1 MRCLMM
7 PVTAKAGPES
17 RSNTGRGLCYRPMR
31 TLEPTDLAFF
41 DNAPNRIVDS
51 ARFTASPERVFEAF
65 ADPAMWPKWFP
76 LMHRAAWTQG
86 SGGVG
91 AEREV
96 ALRALGTFVE
106 RIVAWDPGKRFAFT
120 MVKST
125 SPLAVQIAEDY
136 RLTPDGS
143 GTRLDWVLAA
153 RPTTFGRI
161 AWTPTKLLLGSM
173 FRKGGK
179 TLEKLLA

>member
-1 MRCLMM
+1 
-7 PVTAKAGPES
+7 
-17 RSNTGRGLCYRPMR
+17 MR

-41 DNAPNRIVDS
+41 DSAPNRIVDR

-86 SGGVG
+86 TGGVG

-106 RIVAWDPGKRFAFT
+106 RIVAWEPGKRFAFT

-136 RLTPDGS
+136 RLTPDGG

-153 RPTTFGRI
+153 RPTTIGRV
-161 AWTPTKLLLGSM
+161 AWTPTRLLLGSM

>member
-1 MRCLMM
+1 
-7 PVTAKAGPES
+7 
-17 RSNTGRGLCYRPMR
+17 MR

-41 DNAPNRIVDS
+41 DNAPNRILDS
-51 ARFTASPERVFEAF
+51 ARFSVPPERVFEAF

-76 LMHRAAWTQG
+76 LMHRAAWIQG
-86 SGGVG
+86 TGGVG
-91 AEREV
+91 SEREV

-106 RIVAWDPGKRFAFT
+106 RIIAWEPGKRFSFT

-136 RLTPDGS
+136 QLSPDGS

-153 RPTTFGRI
+153 TPTTFGRI
-161 AWTPTKLLLGSM
+161 AWVPTRLLMRSI

-179 TLEKLLA
+179 TLETLLA

>member
-1 MRCLMM
+1 
-7 PVTAKAGPES
+7 
-17 RSNTGRGLCYRPMR
+17 MR

-41 DNAPNRIVDS
+41 DNAPKRIVAS

-65 ADPAMWPKWFP
+65 ADPAMWPQWFP
-76 LMHRAAWTQG
+76 LMHRAAWTKG
-86 SGGVG
+86 TGGVG

-106 RIVAWDPGKRFAFT
+106 RIIAWEPGKRFSFT
-120 MVKST
+120 MIQST

-136 RLTPDGS
+136 RLSADGS

-153 RPTTFGRI
+153 RPTTVGKI
-161 AWTPTKLLLGSM
+161 GWVPTKLLMTSV
-173 FRKGGK
+173 FTKGGK
-179 TLEKLLA
+179 RLEKLLA

>member
-1 MRCLMM
+1 
-7 PVTAKAGPES
+7 
-17 RSNTGRGLCYRPMR
+17 
-31 TLEPTDLAFF
+31 
-41 DNAPNRIVDS
+41 PNRIADS
-51 ARFTASPERVFEAF
+51 ARFTVPPERVFEAF

-86 SGGVG
+86 TGGVG

-96 ALRALGTFVE
+96 ALRGLGTFVE
-106 RIVAWDPGKRFAFT
+106 RIIAWEPGKRFAFT

-136 RLTPDGS
+136 RLTPDGN
-143 GTRLDWVLAA
+143 GARLDWVLAA
-153 RPTTFGRI
+153 RPTTVGRI
-161 AWTPTKLLLGSM
+161 AWLPTKLLMGSL
-173 FRKGGK
+173 FRRGGK